1 MIDYL
6 IELIL
11 IFLFIFTP
19 IAFGSLELWAIS
31 LTELGILLI
40 IIFFVIQNF
49 FLKDHPIHPFTH
61 LRINLMILLL
71 SLFLILIL
79 FQIIP
84 LPSGMLKIISPKT
97 YELRQSLGL
106 ESSTSNFQLSFVPF
120 LTRIE
125 FFKWLTLAGF
135 FLFLLS
141 WRLSNRP
148 LMNQL
153 IPVIML
159 VGIAESLYGMFEF
172 FSGHGHILHLDLS
185 ISYVY
190 GTFINRNNFAGYL
203 EMVIPLSMGYL
214 FSRETL
220 QRSPFMGWRNRLSS
234 LDGKALLIA
243 FGIMVMILG
252 LLFSSSRMGI
262 LSLLLSFSLLSLL
275 FRDRQKKKRYSKTS
289 VLILVL
295 ALLWAA
301 WIGLDAVIS
310 RFFSTSETL
319 EERWSYWMDTFQ
331 IFKDFPL
338 FGSGLGTFVQIYP
351 MYRSIPMQ
359 VSLAHAENDYL
370 ELVSEVGLIGVGLLL
385 ILFSFLLYKGV
396 SGIRSL
402 SPSQSE
408 RYIGMGGLV
417 SVLALMFH
425 SVIER
430 NIQVPANALLYT
442 FIWALILKISIRESR
457 ETRLKNSITQ

>member
-1 MIDYL
+1 
-6 IELIL
+6 
-11 IFLFIFTP
+11 
-19 IAFGSLELWAIS
+19 
-31 LTELGILLI
+31 
-40 IIFFVIQNF
+40 
-49 FLKDHPIHPFTH
+49 
-61 LRINLMILLL
+61 
-71 SLFLILIL
+71 
-79 FQIIP
+79 
-84 LPSGMLKIISPKT
+84 
-97 YELRQSLGL
+97 
-106 ESSTSNFQLSFVPF
+106 
-120 LTRIE
+120 
-125 FFKWLTLAGF
+125 
-135 FLFLLS
+135 
-141 WRLSNRP
+141 
-148 LMNQL
+148 
-153 IPVIML
+153 L